1 LRWFLE
7 QDRVALAGAM
17 ARRRRCSSPAKE
29 HRVLAADLNL
39 YAALETKR
47 IIEGEGGIC
56 EAASGDVSLAAD
68 VATIV
73 NA

>member
-1 LRWFLE
+1 
-7 QDRVALAGAM
+7 VALAGAM

-56 EAASGDVSLAAD
+56 EAASGDVSLAPSTWRALPRLRRG
-68 VATIV
+68 VGV
-73 NA
+73 K